1 MLTRSGAKDCMAR
14 AVFEQPP
21 VLDVI
26 LRNIQYENEN
36 ENKNENENDT
46 VLTQRDMVSLLLVF
60 KTPAV
65 VDVIEACRR
74 RLMQQRFRKRM
85 FVVQIHKLLVESN
98 NLPGSADIDYKRAH
112 IFRFMDAL
120 AENKELMC
128 GTLFFANM
136 SNYIENYI
144 EFVNNNYPHNP
155 VFRTRVAAY

>member
-1 MLTRSGAKDCMAR
+1 MLTRSAAKDCMAR

-26 LRNIQYENEN
+26 LRNIQYGNENEN
-36 ENKNENENDT
+36 ENDDT

-60 KTPAV
+60 KTLAV
-65 VDVIEACRR
+65 VDVIDACRR

-85 FVVQIHKLLVESN
+85 FVVQIHKLLVESQ
-98 NLPGSADIDYKRAH
+98 LPGSEHIDYKRAH
-112 IFRFMDAL
+112 VFRFMDAL

-144 EFVNNNYPHNP
+144 DFVNNNYPHDP

>member
-1 MLTRSGAKDCMAR
+1 MLTRSVVKDCMAR

-36 ENKNENENDT
+36 ENENDI

-60 KTPAV
+60 KTPVV
-65 VDVIEACRR
+65 VDVIDACRR

-85 FVVQIHKLLVESN
+85 FVVQIHKLNIES
-98 NLPGSADIDYKRAH
+98 NLPGSEHIDYKRAH

-144 EFVNNNYPHNP
+144 DFVNNNYPHDP

>member
-1 MLTRSGAKDCMAR
+1 MLTRSVAKDCMAR

-36 ENKNENENDT
+36 ENENDT

-65 VDVIEACRR
+65 VDVIDACRR

-85 FVVQIHKLLVESN
+85 FVVQIHKLLVESQ
-98 NLPGSADIDYKRAH
+98 LPGSEHIDYKRAH
-112 IFRFMDAL
+112 VFRFMDAL

-136 SNYIENYI
+136 SNYIENHI
-144 EFVNNNYPHNP
+144 DFINNNYPHDP

>member
-1 MLTRSGAKDCMAR
+1 MLTRSAAKDCMAR

-26 LRNIQYENEN
+26 LRNIQYGNENEN
-36 ENKNENENDT
+36 ENDDT

-60 KTPAV
+60 KTLAV
-65 VDVIEACRR
+65 VDVIDACRR

-98 NLPGSADIDYKRAH
+98 LPGSDIDYKRAH

-136 SNYIENYI
+136 SNYIENHI
-144 EFVNNNYPHNP
+144 EFVNNNYPHDP

>member
-1 MLTRSGAKDCMAR
+1 MLTRSVAKDCMAR

-26 LRNIQYENEN
+26 LRNIQYENE
-36 ENKNENENDT
+36 NENENDT

-98 NLPGSADIDYKRAH
+98 LPGSEHIDHKRSH

-136 SNYIENYI
+136 SNYIENHI
-144 EFVNNNYPHNP
+144 EFVNNNYPHDP

>member
-1 MLTRSGAKDCMAR
+1 
-14 AVFEQPP
+14 
-21 VLDVI
+21 
-26 LRNIQYENEN
+26 
-36 ENKNENENDT
+36 
-46 VLTQRDMVSLLLVF
+46 
-60 KTPAV
+60 
-65 VDVIEACRR
+65 
-74 RLMQQRFRKRM
+74 MQQRFHKRM

-98 NLPGSADIDYKRAH
+98 NLPGSEHIDYKRAH

-144 EFVNNNYPHNP
+144 EFVNNNYPHDP

>member
-1 MLTRSGAKDCMAR
+1 MLTRSAAKDCMAR

-36 ENKNENENDT
+36 ENENDT

-60 KTPAV
+60 KTLAV
-65 VDVIEACRR
+65 VDVIDACRR

-85 FVVQIHKLLVESN
+85 FVVQIHKLLVESQ
-98 NLPGSADIDYKRAH
+98 LPGSEHIDYKRAH
-112 IFRFMDAL
+112 VFRFMDAL

-144 EFVNNNYPHNP
+144 EFVNNNYPHDP